1 MGAPVAG
8 KPAPTK
14 DATPAVL
21 LPYQQ
26 RWVSETADVAVW
38 EKSRRIGASWC
49 DACDAVL
56 TAAPAENPMD
66 ALYIGYSEDM
76 TREYIDDC
84 AMWAAAFNYA
94 AGTMDECIYE
104 DEGVAIKAFRIDFAS
119 GKKILALS
127 SRPRSIRGKQ
137 GKVTID
143 EAAFHDDLP
152 GLLKAALAMLIWGGK
167 VRLLSSHNGDANPFN
182 ELVNDIRAGKAP
194 YALHRTTFDDAL
206 NDGLYDRVRLIQGE
220 RLKEKTQAEWRAK
233 IYSQYGDNAAE
244 ELDVIPSAGSGRYLT
259 RMVIEACMKPGIPV
273 VRLSHP
279 DGFTLLPEHI
289 RKAETDDW
297 CESGLKPLLHELD
310 PNLDHYFGED
320 FARDGDLSAIW
331 VLQQSKTLHLATPFL
346 LELRNVPFEQQKQI
360 LFYILDRLPRF
371 RAGAM
376 DARGNGQYLAE
387 VAMQRYGATRISQ
400 VMLSQE
406 WYRENMPPLK
416 AAFEDGKLT
425 LPMDA
430 DVLADLRTVVME
442 KGVAK
447 VPDGAKV
454 RGSDGRE
461 RHGDTAIALAMASYA
476 VFQMEPVLIEYQ
488 SSGERAAVQAG
499 DFTGNPATALTD
511 TGWGTVAAEQE
522 FGGF

>member
-1 MGAPVAG
+1 MSQPQPLGMV
-8 KPAPTK
+8 
-14 DATPAVL
+14 AVL

-26 RWVSETADVAVW
+26 RWVADLSDVAVW

-49 DACDAVL
+49 DACAAVL
-56 TAAPAENPMD
+56 TASPAENAMD

-84 AMWAAAFNYA
+84 AMWAQAFNSA
-94 AGTMDECIYE
+94 AAEMSECVYE
-104 DEGVAIKAFRIDFAS
+104 DEGQAIKAFRIDFAS

-137 GKVTID
+137 GRVTID

-182 ELVNDIRAGKAP
+182 ELVNDIRAGKMP
-194 YALHRTTFDDAL
+194 YTLHRTTFDDAL
-206 NDGLYDRVRLIQGE
+206 NDGLYERVKLIQGA
-220 RLKEKTQAEWRAK
+220 RLKEQTQAEWRDK
-233 IYSQYGDNAAE
+233 IYRQYGENAAE

-259 RMVIEACMKPGIPV
+259 RMMIEACMRPGITV
-273 VRLSHP
+273 VRLTHA
-279 DGFTLLPEHI
+279 DGFTLLPAHI
-289 RKAETDDW
+289 REAETRDW
-297 CESGLKPLLHELD
+297 CELVLRPLLEKLEI
-310 PNLDHYFGED
+310 NLDHFFGMD
-320 FARDGDLSAIW
+320 FARNGDLSVIW
-331 VLQQSKTLHLATPFL
+331 PLAQTRTLDLTTPFV

-360 LFYILDRLPRF
+360 LFYLIDRLPRF

-387 VAMQRYGATRISQ
+387 VAMQQYGASRIAQ

-406 WYRENMPPLK
+406 WYRENMPPFK
-416 AAFEDGKLT
+416 AAIEDKKLT
-425 LPMDA
+425 LPLDA

-447 VPDGAKV
+447 VPDSARIKG
-454 RGSDGRE
+454 GDGRE
-461 RHGDTAIALAMASYA
+461 RHGDSAVALVLAIFA
-476 VFQMEPVLIEYQ
+476 VFTMEPVQIEFQ
-488 SSGERAAVQAG
+488 SLGNLRVASRMN
-499 DFTGNPATALTD
+499 DFM
-511 TGWGTVAAEQE
+511 
-522 FGGF
+522 

>member
-1 MGAPVAG
+1 MIKLEIDQANR
-8 KPAPTK
+8 
-14 DATPAVL
+14 TPAVL

-26 RWVSETADVAVW
+26 RWVAETADVAVW

-94 AGTMDECIYE
+94 ASTMDECIYE
-104 DEGVAIKAFRIDFAS
+104 DEGQAIKAFRIDFAS

-206 NDGLYDRVRLIQGE
+206 NDGLYDRVKLIQGD
-220 RLKEKTQAEWRAK
+220 RLKEKTQGEWRAK

-259 RMVIEACMKPGIPV
+259 RMMIEACMKPGIPV

-297 CESGLKPLLHELD
+297 CKEVLLPLLEKLD
-310 PNLDHYFGED
+310 SNLDHYFGED
-320 FARDGDLSAIW
+320 FARNGDLSAIW
-331 VLQQSKTLHLATPFL
+331 ILQQSRTLELVTPFM

-387 VAMQRYGATRISQ
+387 VAMQKYGATRISQ

-406 WYRENMPPLK
+406 WYRENMPPFK
-416 AAFEDGKLT
+416 AAIEDAKLT
-425 LPMDA
+425 LPQDA

-447 VPDGAKV
+447 VPDSARV

-461 RHGDTAIALAMASYA
+461 RHGDTAIALALATFA
-476 VFQMEPVLIEYQ
+476 VFQMEPVQIEYQ
-488 SSGERAAVQAG
+488 GAG
-499 DFTGNPATALTD
+499 GKHDRHGDSDNQDNRRRSA
-511 TGWGTVAAEQE
+511 W
-522 FGGF
+522 

>member
-1 MGAPVAG
+1 M
-8 KPAPTK
+8 
-14 DATPAVL
+14 TPAVL

-26 RWVSETADVAVW
+26 RWVSEPADVAVW

-49 DACDAVL
+49 DACDAVM
-56 TAAPAENPMD
+56 TAAPAENAMD

-84 AMWAAAFNYA
+84 AMWAKAFDFA
-94 AGTMDECIYE
+94 AGAMDECVYE

-206 NDGLYDRVRLIQGE
+206 ADGLYERVKLIQGD
-220 RLKEKTQAEWRAK
+220 RLKEKTRAEWRAK
-233 IYSQYGDNAAE
+233 IYAQYGDNAAE

-259 RMVIEACMKPGIPV
+259 RMMIEACMKPGIPV
-273 VRLSHP
+273 VRLAQP
-279 DGFTLLPEHI
+279 DSFTLLPAHI
-289 RKAETDDW
+289 REAETRDQ
-297 CESGLKPLLHELD
+297 CEAVLLPLLEPLDPELD
-310 PNLDHYFGED
+310 HFFGMD
-320 FARDGDLSAIW
+320 FARNGDLSAIW
-331 VLQQSKTLHLATPFL
+331 PLEQTRQLDLVTPFV
-346 LELRNVPFEQQKQI
+346 LEMRNVPFDQQKQI
-360 LFYILDRLPRF
+360 LFYLLDRLPRF

-387 VAMQRYGATRISQ
+387 VAAQKYGARIAQ

-406 WYRENMPPLK
+406 WYRENMPPFK
-416 AAFEDGKLT
+416 AAIEDKKLT
-425 LPMDA
+425 LPQDA
-430 DVLADLRTVVME
+430 DVLADMRTIVME

-447 VPDGAKV
+447 VPDSARV
-454 RGSDGRE
+454 RGSDGRD
-461 RHGDTAIALAMASYA
+461 RHGDTAVALALATFA
-476 VFQMEPVLIEYQ
+476 VFTMEPVPIEFQ
-488 SSGERAAVQAG
+488 ALGRTRASARMN
-499 DFTGNPATALTD
+499 DFVG
-511 TGWGTVAAEQE
+511 
-522 FGGF
+522 